1 MGVYRSKRT
10 RRRLVLLSALP
21 LAFGLLGLIQ
31 PWHDGW
37 FASESVSYQGGILF
51 AAGVALL
58 MSGLLNRVRLTEAG
72 FALHNGNGHKHV
84 LRREHVAEIWHVDW
98 KPSLVYVRDHWGRV
112 FTVRTAAYD
121 VEYARYLVQ
130 VMRDHWRANL
140 PEMPPARPA
149 THPGSAPSM
158 RPVSHPGSAPSMRPV
173 SHQAS
178 VPSMRPVSHPASVPS
193 MRPVSHPA
201 SVPSMRPVT
210 HPASAP
216 SMRPVTHP
224 GSHPAMR
231 PAGQAPAPQ
240 GRAAG
245 SAAPPAQP
253 TT

>member
-1 MGVYRSKRT
+1 M
-10 RRRLVLLSALP
+10 VLLSALP
-21 LAFGLLGLIQ
+21 LAFGLLGLVQ
-31 PWHDGW
+31 PWHDEW
-37 FASESVSYQGGILF
+37 FVNESFHYPGAFLF
-51 AAGVALL
+51 AGGVTLL
-58 MSGLLNRVRLTEAG
+58 MSGLLNRVKLTEAG
-72 FALHNGNGHKHV
+72 FALHNGSGHKHV

-98 KPSLVYVRDHWGRV
+98 KPSPVYVRDHWGRV
-112 FTVRTAAYD
+112 FTVGTAAYD

-130 VMRDHWRANL
+130 VMRAHWRANL
-140 PEMPPARPA
+140 PEMPPARPT
-149 THPGSAPSM
+149 THPGSVPSM

-173 SHQAS
+173 GHPAS
-178 VPSMRPVSHPASVPS
+178 VPSMRPVAHPASVPS

-201 SVPSMRPVT
+201 SM
-210 HPASAP
+210 P

-231 PAGQAPAPQ
+231 PADQAPAPE